1 MIQLAQHCFWSY
13 PQAARQVCNLWNWL
27 WPLHWLHRIED
38 EYVRV
43 CISGVIGET
52 FSPDYRPPQMADFAI
67 HTDMV
72 LYVLKFVLTFIRSSR
87 LSTSHLFDT
96 DYTTFVMS
104 TLLLR
109 YWELYDIKY
118 IINFGM
124 RASFYAWEICQYKG
138 KNSEPLESMLQLTW
152 SARFSKEHSTKGSK
166 EIWDEVYLMLCNEVN
181 VL

>member
-13 PQAARQVCNLWNWL
+13 PPAARQVCNLWNWL

-38 EYVRV
+38 EYVSV

-118 IINFGM
+118 IIKFRNARLILCM
-124 RASFYAWEICQYKG
+124 RNLSVQRKKFWTSRI
-138 KNSEPLESMLQLTW
+138 
-152 SARFSKEHSTKGSK
+152 
-166 EIWDEVYLMLCNEVN
+166 N
-181 VL
+181 VAAHLVSSV